1 MSVCYS
7 YLYNALINETMNTES
22 NMESE
27 LEGLLI
33 STANVRYASLQFDLQ
48 TIHDTML
55 PDHKADMRRYSS
67 RHDSGKYIN
76 GVSSFVYLDGS
87 GTEALKVLPLQTV
100 MKNRLIGAIRC
111 S

>member
-1 MSVCYS
+1 MPVCYS
-7 YLYNALINETMNTES
+7 YLYNALINETMNTKS

-27 LEGLLI
+27 LERFLK
-33 STANVRYASLQFDLQ
+33 STANVRYASLHFDLQ
-48 TIHDTML
+48 TLHDTVL
-55 PDHKADMRRYSS
+55 PYHKADTRCYSS
-67 RHDSGKYIN
+67 RHDSGKYFN

>member
-7 YLYNALINETMNTES
+7 YLYNALINETMNTKS

-27 LEGLLI
+27 LERFLK

>member
-1 MSVCYS
+1 MFVCCS
-7 YLYNALINETMNTES
+7 YLYNALVNETMNTKS

-27 LEGLLI
+27 LERFLK
-33 STANVRYASLQFDLQ
+33 STANIRYARLQSDLQ
-48 TIHDTML
+48 TLHDTML
-55 PDHKADMRRYSS
+55 PYHKANMRRYSS

-87 GTEALKVLPLQTV
+87 GTEALKVLPHQTV